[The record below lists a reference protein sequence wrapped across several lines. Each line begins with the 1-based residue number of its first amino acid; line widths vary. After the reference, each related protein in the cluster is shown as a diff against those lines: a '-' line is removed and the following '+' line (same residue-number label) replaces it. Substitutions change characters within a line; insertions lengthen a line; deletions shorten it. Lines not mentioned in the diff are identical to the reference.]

1 MNITPSE
8 QVMKRNWP
16 FVLIANKPVPQKYRK
31 GVYYRLHVVAFLKEN
46 SNKGQDN
53 TGNIYDMSMLR
64 KYMEK

>member
-8 QVMKRNWP
+8 QVMKRNRP

-31 GVYYRLHVVAFLKEN
+31 GVCYRLDVVAFLKEN
-46 SNKGQDN
+46 SNKRQDN
-53 TGNIYDMSMLR
+53 TGNIYDMSIPR